1 MKYLAYHY
9 ELERTASVYRTVFIY
24 PTLVL
29 IPAHTRAHLIVTLIL
44 SLFEH
49 LISSK
54 PVNILSFLTCSRYLA
69 CVRIVFS
76 MDHTYLFLVL
86 VVELKY
92 ASHVE

>member
-29 IPAHTRAHLIVTLIL
+29 IPAHTRAHLIVTLIV

-54 PVNILSFLTCSRYLA
+54 PVNILSFLTCSQYVA

-76 MDHTYLFLVL
+76 MDHTHTSFLRL
-86 VVELKY
+86 
-92 ASHVE
+92 SSS

>member
-1 MKYLAYHY
+1 MNWNEPPLFI
-9 ELERTASVYRTVFIY
+9 VVFIY

-29 IPAHTRAHLIVTLIL
+29 IPAHTRAHLIVTLIV

-69 CVRIVFS
+69 CVRIVFYGS
-76 MDHTYLFLVL
+76 YTYFFLVL

-92 ASHVE
+92 ASHDE